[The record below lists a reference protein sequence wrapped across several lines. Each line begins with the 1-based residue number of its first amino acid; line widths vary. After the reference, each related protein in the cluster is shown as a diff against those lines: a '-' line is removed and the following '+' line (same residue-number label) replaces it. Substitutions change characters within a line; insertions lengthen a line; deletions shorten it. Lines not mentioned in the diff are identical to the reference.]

1 MRATAQ
7 RVCSYNVANA
17 IDTTRKVQH
26 LIISSHLSHGSA
38 LHSLERIG

>member
-1 MRATAQ
+1 MRATAR

-26 LIISSHLSHGSA
+26 LIISSLSHGSA